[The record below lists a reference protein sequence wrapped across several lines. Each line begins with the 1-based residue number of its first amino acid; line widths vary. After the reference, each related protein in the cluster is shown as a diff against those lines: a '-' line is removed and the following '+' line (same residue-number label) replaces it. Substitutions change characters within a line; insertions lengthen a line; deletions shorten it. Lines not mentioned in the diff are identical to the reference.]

1 MNPEEKNDVSIDKE
15 DENNISNEE
24 NYELDESI
32 QSNKI
37 DLEKSNSLEYNFGWN
52 KYSEVTNGRFAMLGF
67 IAILLIELISKK
79 SFLSWSGILS

>member
-1 MNPEEKNDVSIDKE
+1 MNPEEKNDLSIDKE